1 MAGSNKSS
9 LNNLDQSKAD
19 NLLTNLGENI
29 NSASNKLITGDFSNA
44 TNDLK
49 TLQDNYEELLNAI
62 RSNNLYDILGEKIG
76 TISNSLNELKNRT
89 DQYLQSQEQSINKML
104 EALPQVASKF
114 RDIEERVRSVNTEL
128 GNQSGMQ
135 DFVAQVEDLKN
146 KLNELVKLPLDDRSN
161 VEQCAKEMAKIYVE
175 TIQSALETANI
186 GKGLI
191 VQAIKDDKVEIA
203 NELKKIIADTTMTI
217 NTMPNIKPVETQNLN
232 NTAMEVIS
240 VTVSAIDKLNNA
252 LEKAANIINNVET
265 NKSSQDDSDKL
276 VKVITEANDANMR
289 KIYEAFK
296 DMKPIDFDNINK
308 ISNNAQIEL
317 NNQLVTMMSNATG
330 DVDNINAINDLLKNY
345 INISESSS
353 KGENSQNNINNLAK
367 QFINEF
373 ENKMNIDKLSEIWEV
388 AKSELINIISESKKI
403 SESIFNGNNIKISL
417 IQDTTNVDNINNELT
432 KTIDSVN
439 SSISNI
445 ISLKNEDNQTTESL
459 LVNSN
464 DINKIYDTLKDIKPI
479 DFNNINNIAKDIQNE
494 LVNKLTVL
502 KTNQISENGT
512 DDINN
517 LLKNYSEI
525 EESSKKEINNQNN
538 INELIKQFNNE
549 FENEKDIDKLSKIWE
564 LLINELSNFINE
576 FKKLTNQISDINNIK
591 NLLLSDVNSTEN
603 INNQIGII
611 ADSINN
617 SMANITLPYGEY
629 NQESKSSNDVNNDN
643 IRRIYEVFKDLRPI
657 DFESISHM
665 SNEAQFG
672 LSEQLISMMSNN
684 FIDDIDNIGDLI
696 NSYAKITESSSS
708 GRTSQDN
715 VKRLAQ
721 DFIDEFEEGMDL
733 NKLLEIW
740 NEAKSE
746 LANIIIESRK
756 ITEQI
761 ANGNNI
767 RNSLNENIPGIDNI
781 NKGLGYYNSNILYE
795 INGQDNLNMAANTAN
810 GMSARYYNKK
820 QQSQQS
826 QQPQQSEQYGNS
838 MGLSTMNDI
847 FTQHAAVTSDMIN
860 NLDEINKKIK
870 QQGTGSVPPPPPPK
884 NPSSIGDDDFNK
896 RPYLDAEE
904 HRRRVNNIDKFNKE
918 MSNFDDQYKKIK
930 IENMLGEANKIRR
943 GFTSGRY
950 DEIEMAKATASGYG
964 EDYYRKVS
972 NRLSDA
978 SELYNR
984 KDSLEKELNSQI
996 DDYKKKYREFE
1007 DDPTVEGLNDL
1018 NAKSDSIEQIMIE
1031 LKNILDQIAGDLNS
1045 KEVQDLMGGKAFHK
1059 IKNTQ
1064 IEKEGS
1070 TLKSHLADSADSFNG
1085 AAESL
1090 QDSAD
1095 IFGYKIESTMVN
1107 FGNKVE
1113 KITNGMGEK
1122 LSKSIKTLFE
1132 KLVGMN
1138 ITPMGLATSFVTGS
1152 RDYYKKFGNMDI
1164 DTMRAMLQ
1172 QGDFYSQDV
1181 LDFNRNKTIELYGKY
1196 NGQIDFGEFAKMTN
1210 SLISGIQGHVGQD
1223 KISGQMDMINLSEP
1237 AIMLNKVYGVDSE
1250 NAINTFYKK
1259 IGMSATETENHLYKL
1274 IQTAQSSNIPVANY
1288 ISNITTM
1295 SERFRELGVNID
1307 YANSGMQN
1315 LMLSGMSY
1323 EDSQGLVSGIGNMIS
1338 NYDNDPGKAA
1348 FFGAM
1353 TGLDPFNAIYQTK
1366 ARWEKDE
1373 NGNYV
1378 TSKSATENIMRMIDS
1393 EIGLYSTV
1401 ASGAGEDFM
1410 KSTVIDIFKQNGIN
1424 DDKLAFMAME
1434 KYYEGDVAGL
1444 SKIFDEA
1451 ENADKMVILEG
1462 RAELEEKLSLVAEQ
1476 TDELTTAEHQLAIT
1490 NMQLAEVGK
1499 GIYDMIG
1506 KSLTGI
1512 ISTVGGILIKIVDL
1526 LSPIVELL
1534 NGLLKK
1540 AIENPI
1546 TSILTAIAAKLG
1558 IKGLA
1563 SYATKGL
1570 AGGATGAKVVSGAKT
1585 VWGALKAGSKKI
1597 PIIGGI
1603 IDGLVT
1609 TGDSYFGQGKTG
1621 AYSIGEGVG
1630 SGVGTAG
1637 GAIAGAAIGSAIFP
1651 VVGTAIGTLIGGWL
1665 GGKGGKKI
1673 AQVGMD
1679 AFDVQEYRE
1688 GYGDNQSLYDNM
1700 ENGSLYRD
1708 SQFYGDDSTYNY
1720 NRVGGGYNGSYEN
1733 EYSQLFYQTTGTSPY
1748 YGDIKHIEGYGL
1760 SYDELA
1766 LLEEDSTSK
1775 ITKKMD
1781 EQMSLQERLAKQEKK
1796 IAESEYVDVKDVMEK
1811 EQTRLQLENEIKN
1824 GDKDVKNQLM
1834 VDISS
1839 AFHFGEKKEKD
1850 EVVEEL
1856 KEIEKKLP
1864 SYTTGNNNQTA
1875 SVPYAASMQAPTGP
1889 STYNIYTGPTMGD
1902 SAGNTQPSGQPMNY
1916 LTGSYPSTPM
1926 NYVAQPTYSGSE
1938 ESVNKEKEKGKD
1950 GEDLKEKKKEEIDEE
1965 TLERQKKAAEEV
1977 ANTNYLEEYRKIS
1990 QGMKPI
1996 EDIEREAEEKREEQT
2011 KELIDTT
2018 TQKYNELISSA
2029 ETEMEFLS
2037 IIADIDTNILSTLIE
2052 VKYILTNL
2060 KLSGGSGSDDK
2071 STTHI
2076 SDSGTEHGGDGNNFG
2091 GNQEGTYNGGYA
2103 KDEMAGVT
2111 LQTETSAKG
2120 KVGGG
2125 MSAAEDKYDEQ
2136 IRLAAEVA
2144 KMDPNMIKALATQMT
2159 GMDNSKSGGMMGLD
2173 SVDLQAVISNT
2184 KNKDLLK
2191 LGELSEEDALKALSN
2206 DPMLGALAGAEYVR
2220 LIMNNTIG
2228 NQLGAVFKTDDGGQ
2242 LDNAATAQLLMLML
2256 KNDDLVYSDDAARR
2270 LGMIKNG
2277 NLDDAELNS
2286 YEKMYYDRVAE
2297 QYKDLT
2303 DVALGNNPLADEAL
2317 PLGWDDFKSNGRG
2330 GYMRNGRTYTLS
2342 EVEQMI
2348 IMSFGELNE
2357 DDFGSDNR
2365 GKFYLKGRSGENDPR
2380 YTAAE
2385 MDNIIRMSQKGD
2397 YSWLYSTGNIYDPDR
2412 VTPEDIAGTNPGT
2425 GTGEGAGE
2433 STGGDTGELAGM
2445 AKWDEKFNNK
2455 MMFAPIYVMGS
2466 AEYSNQTTQYDPSK
2480 FRGYDPFGITLSSG
2494 QGLARD
2500 IATNP
2505 SKYATE
2511 IAAASGNTAS
2521 RAFQSITDKYYD
2533 TVNSYDDGSS
2543 STRNGTITNKTN
2555 QRFVINVNVNNNTT
2569 NDYAAAVQRAITK
2582 VTEEY
2587 YNTSDIN
2594 TDITYGLM
2602 NNDY

>member
-49 TLQDNYEELLNAI
+49 TLQDDYEELLNAI

-114 RDIEERVRSVNTEL
+114 RDIEERVKSVNTEL

-135 DFVAQVEDLKN
+135 NFVAQVEDLKN

-240 VTVSAIDKLNNA
+240 VTVSAVDKLNNA

-265 NKSSQDDSDKL
+265 NKSSQDNSDKL
-276 VKVITEANDANMR
+276 VKAITEANDANMK

-296 DMKPIDFDNINK
+296 DMKPID
-308 ISNNAQIEL
+308 SNN
-317 NNQLVTMMSNATG
+317 
-330 DVDNINAINDLLKNY
+330 
-345 INISESSS
+345 
-353 KGENSQNNINNLAK
+353 
-367 QFINEF
+367 
-373 ENKMNIDKLSEIWEV
+373 
-388 AKSELINIISESKKI
+388 
-403 SESIFNGNNIKISL
+403 
-417 IQDTTNVDNINNELT
+417 TTN
-432 KTIDSVN
+432 
-439 SSISNI
+439 
-445 ISLKNEDNQTTESL
+445 
-459 LVNSN
+459 
-464 DINKIYDTLKDIKPI
+464 
-479 DFNNINNIAKDIQNE
+479 
-494 LVNKLTVL
+494 
-502 KTNQISENGT
+502 
-512 DDINN
+512 
-517 LLKNYSEI
+517 
-525 EESSKKEINNQNN
+525 
-538 INELIKQFNNE
+538 
-549 FENEKDIDKLSKIWE
+549 
-564 LLINELSNFINE
+564 
-576 FKKLTNQISDINNIK
+576 
-591 NLLLSDVNSTEN
+591 TEN
-603 INNQIGII
+603 INNQIGNI
-611 ADSINN
+611 ADSINK
-617 SMANITLPYGEY
+617 SMANITPPHSEY
-629 NQESKSSNDVNNDN
+629 NQESKSSNYVNNDN

-684 FIDDIDNIGDLI
+684 FIGDIDNIGDLI
-696 NSYAKITESSSS
+696 NSYAKITKSSSS

-820 QQSQQS
+820 QQSWQS
-826 QQPQQSEQYGNS
+826 QQPQQSEQYDNS
-838 MGLSTMNDI
+838 IGLSTMNDI

-1164 DTMRAMLQ
+1164 NTMRAMLQ

-1237 AIMLNKVYGVDSE
+1237 AIMLNKVYGVNSE

-1259 IGMSATETENHLYKL
+1259 IGMSAAETENHLYKL

-1288 ISNITTM
+1288 ISNIATM

-1323 EDSQGLVSGIGNMIS
+1323 EDSQGLVSGVGNMIS

-1378 TSKSATENIMRMIDS
+1378 TSKSATENIMKMIDS

-1410 KSTVIDIFKQNGIN
+1410 KSTVIDIFKKNGIN

-1434 KYYEGDVAGL
+1434 KYYEGDVTGL

-1451 ENADKMVILEG
+1451 ENADKTVILEG

-1621 AYSIGEGVG
+1621 AYSVGEGVG

-1637 GAIAGAAIGSAIFP
+1637 GAAVGAAIGTAIFP
-1651 VVGTAIGTLIGGWL
+1651 GVGTAIGTLLGGWL

-1708 SQFYGDDSTYNY
+1708 SQFYGNDSTYNY

-1748 YGDIKHIEGYGL
+1748 YGDIKQIEGYGL

-1796 IAESEYVDVKDVMEK
+1796 IAESEYVNVKDVMEK
-1811 EQTRLQLENEIKN
+1811 EQTRQQLENEIKN

-1850 EVVEEL
+1850 EVIEEL

-1864 SYTTGNNNQTA
+1864 SYTTGNNNPTA
-1875 SVPYAASMQAPTGP
+1875 SVSYAASMQAPTGP

-1916 LTGSYPSTPM
+1916 LTGSSPSTPM

-1996 EDIEREAEEKREEQT
+1996 EDAEREAEEKREEQT

-2052 VKYILTNL
+2052 VKHILTNL

-2076 SDSGTEHGGDGNNFG
+2076 SDSGTEHGGNGTNFG
-2091 GNQEGTYNGGYA
+2091 GNQEGAYNGGYA

-2136 IRLAAEVA
+2136 IRLAAEAA
-2144 KMDPNMIKALATQMT
+2144 KIDPNMIKALATQMT

-2206 DPMLGALAGAEYVR
+2206 DPMLGALAGAEYAR

-2297 QYKDLT
+2297 QYEDLT
-2303 DVALGNNPLADEAL
+2303 DVALGNNPLADEVL

-2330 GYMRNGRTYTLS
+2330 GYTRNGRTYTLS

-2357 DDFGSDNR
+2357 DDFRSDNR

-2425 GTGEGAGE
+2425 GTGTGEGTGE
-2433 STGGDTGELAGM
+2433 STGGDAGELTGM

-2521 RAFQSITDKYYD
+2521 QAFQSITNKYYD
-2533 TVNSYDDGSS
+2533 TVNSYDDGFS
-2543 STRNGTITNKTN
+2543 STRNGTITNKAN
-2555 QRFVINVNVNNNTT
+2555 QQFVINVNVNNNAT

>member
-49 TLQDNYEELLNAI
+49 TLQDDYEELLNAI

-114 RDIEERVRSVNTEL
+114 RDIEERVKSVNTEL

-135 DFVAQVEDLKN
+135 NFVAQVEDLKN

-240 VTVSAIDKLNNA
+240 VTVSAVDKLNNA

-265 NKSSQDDSDKL
+265 NKSSQDNSDKL
-276 VKVITEANDANMR
+276 VKVIT
-289 KIYEAFK
+289 
-296 DMKPIDFDNINK
+296 
-308 ISNNAQIEL
+308 
-317 NNQLVTMMSNATG
+317 
-330 DVDNINAINDLLKNY
+330 
-345 INISESSS
+345 
-353 KGENSQNNINNLAK
+353 
-367 QFINEF
+367 
-373 ENKMNIDKLSEIWEV
+373 
-388 AKSELINIISESKKI
+388 
-403 SESIFNGNNIKISL
+403 
-417 IQDTTNVDNINNELT
+417 
-432 KTIDSVN
+432 
-439 SSISNI
+439 
-445 ISLKNEDNQTTESL
+445 
-459 LVNSN
+459 
-464 DINKIYDTLKDIKPI
+464 
-479 DFNNINNIAKDIQNE
+479 
-494 LVNKLTVL
+494 
-502 KTNQISENGT
+502 
-512 DDINN
+512 
-517 LLKNYSEI
+517 
-525 EESSKKEINNQNN
+525 
-538 INELIKQFNNE
+538 
-549 FENEKDIDKLSKIWE
+549 
-564 LLINELSNFINE
+564 
-576 FKKLTNQISDINNIK
+576 
-591 NLLLSDVNSTEN
+591 
-603 INNQIGII
+603 
-611 ADSINN
+611 DSINK
-617 SMANITLPYGEY
+617 SMANITLPYSEY
-629 NQESKSSNDVNNDN
+629 NQESKSSNYVNNDN

-684 FIDDIDNIGDLI
+684 FIDGIDNIGDLI
-696 NSYAKITESSSS
+696 NSYAKITKSSSS

-761 ANGNNI
+761 VNGNNI

-820 QQSQQS
+820 QQSWQS
-826 QQPQQSEQYGNS
+826 QQSEQYDNS

-904 HRRRVNNIDKFNKE
+904 HRRRVNNIGKFNKE
-918 MSNFDDQYKKIK
+918 MSNFDDQYKKIQ

-1018 NAKSDSIEQIMIE
+1018 NAKSDSIEQIMVE

-1070 TLKSHLADSADSFNG
+1070 TLKSHLTDSADSFNG

-1113 KITNGMGEK
+1113 TITNGMGEK

-1259 IGMSATETENHLYKL
+1259 IGMSAAETENHLYKL
-1274 IQTAQSSNIPVANY
+1274 IQTAQTSNIPVANY
-1288 ISNITTM
+1288 ISNIATM

-1315 LMLSGMSY
+1315 LMLSGMNY

-1353 TGLDPFNAIYQTK
+1353 IGLDPFNAIYQTK

-1378 TSKSATENIMRMIDS
+1378 TSKSATENVMKMIDS
-1393 EIGLYSTV
+1393 QIGLYSVV

-1410 KSTVIDIFKQNGIN
+1410 KSTVIDMFKQNGIN

-1434 KYYEGDVAGL
+1434 KYYEGDVTGL

-1499 GIYDMIG
+1499 GIFDMIG

-1546 TSILTAIAAKLG
+1546 TSILTAIAGKLG

-1621 AYSIGEGVG
+1621 AYAAGEGVG

-1637 GAIAGAAIGSAIFP
+1637 GAAAGAAIGTAIFP
-1651 VVGTAIGTLIGGWL
+1651 GVGTAIGTLLGGWL

-1700 ENGSLYRD
+1700 ENGSLYKD
-1708 SQFYGDDSTYNY
+1708 SQFYGNDSTYNY

-1839 AFHFGEKKEKD
+1839 AFHFGEKK
-1850 EVVEEL
+1850 
-1856 KEIEKKLP
+1856 
-1864 SYTTGNNNQTA
+1864 
-1875 SVPYAASMQAPTGP
+1875 
-1889 STYNIYTGPTMGD
+1889 
-1902 SAGNTQPSGQPMNY
+1902 
-1916 LTGSYPSTPM
+1916 
-1926 NYVAQPTYSGSE
+1926 
-1938 ESVNKEKEKGKD
+1938 
-1950 GEDLKEKKKEEIDEE
+1950 KEEIDEE

-1996 EDIEREAEEKREEQT
+1996 EDTEREAEEKREEQT

-2091 GNQEGTYNGGYA
+2091 GNQEGAYNGGYA

-2136 IRLAAEVA
+2136 IRLAAEAA

-2303 DVALGNNPLADEAL
+2303 DVALGNNPLADEVL

-2357 DDFGSDNR
+2357 DDFKSDNR

-2433 STGGDTGELAGM
+2433 STGGDTGELTGM